1 MFREDTIKE
10 NSSSPK
16 QNKIRQLSEH
26 TINLIAAGEVIER
39 PAAVVKELVEN
50 ALDSGA
56 NRIVIHLINGGIDR
70 IQVKDNGCGMSSDDL
85 SLAIERHCTS
95 KIIEEDLVQIK
106 TLGFRGEA
114 LPSIGAAARL
124 KIISRTM
131 DASQAWQIHVEG
143 GKTKA
148 VSPAAGQCGTQVIV
162 EDLFFA
168 TPARRKFLKTPRVE
182 FSRCEAMIQRLAVAR
197 PEVAFCL
204 IRDDKTIFDLP
215 IQTRKE
221 RILSILTDIR
231 EEELIFIDFQRE
243 ELHLTGFIGASSVNR
258 STTNGQI
265 MVVNDRP
272 VVDPVMQTAIRVG
285 YRDVL
290 EKGRHPVVALFL
302 TVPMDQLDVNVHPAK
317 TELRFSDDA
326 AVRAL
331 LIGSIQKSLAMGA
344 GNSGVHP
351 ESLQV
356 VPRQYQQ
363 KSSNIQYPSVT
374 QRLFSE
380 PNDLSVIQT
389 IKSQENYSFLN
400 EGALSVRDVDSA
412 LVQFSKSNGVSNH
425 SEINLPLGTAI
436 AQIFKTYIL
445 AVTTEDEFV
454 MVDQHAAHE
463 RLTHEALRKQYLEQ
477 GIRSQPLLLPEV
489 VDLTDSQIQCLLE
502 FKKNLEGLG
511 IELESFGGKSI
522 LVRAL
527 PQLLGPIS
535 AKELLTDL
543 VEELEADEQANPNEA
558 DSLHLRLDAIIS
570 RMACHH
576 SVRAG
581 RMLNTDEMNALLR
594 QMEETPRAGTCSHG
608 RPTWLKWSKKD
619 IEKLFHR
626 S

>member
-1 MFREDTIKE
+1 MVEDSDRENISFQ
-10 NSSSPK
+10 NH
-16 QNKIRQLSEH
+16 NKIRQLSEH

-56 NRIVIHLINGGIDR
+56 DRIVIHLVNGGIDR
-70 IQVKDNGCGMSSDDL
+70 IQVIDNGCGMSSDDL

-95 KIIEEDLVQIK
+95 KLKEEDLVHIQ

-124 KIISRTM
+124 KIISRIEN
-131 DASQAWQIHVEG
+131 ASQAWQISVEG
-143 GKTKA
+143 GKTRGI
-148 VSPAAGQCGTQVIV
+148 SPAAGQKGTQVVV
-162 EDLFFA
+162 EDIFFA
-168 TPARRKFLKTPRVE
+168 TPVRRKFLKTPRVE

-197 PEVAFCL
+197 PEVSFCL
-204 IRDDKTIFDLP
+204 IRDDRTIFDLP
-215 IQTRKE
+215 IQTQQE
-221 RILSILTDIR
+221 RILAILNDIR
-231 EEELIFIDFQRE
+231 KEELIAIDFKRE
-243 ELHLTGFIGASSVNR
+243 ELRLTGFIGASSVNR

-272 VVDPVMQTAIRVG
+272 VIDPVMQTAIRVG

-302 TVPMDQLDVNVHPAK
+302 AVPLDQLDVNVHPAK
-317 TELRFSDDA
+317 TELRFSDEA
-326 AVRAL
+326 NVRAL
-331 LIGSIQKSLAMGA
+331 LIGSIQKSLSIGA
-344 GNSGVHP
+344 GNIGIHP
-351 ESLQV
+351 ESLHV
-356 VPRQYQQ
+356 VPRQYQS
-363 KSSNIQYPSVT
+363 KPTNIQYPSSIPRSLPT
-374 QRLFSE
+374 QSDSPLVEQAPKQQLDVLF
-380 PNDLSVIQT
+380 NR
-389 IKSQENYSFLN
+389 
-400 EGALSVRDVDSA
+400 GALSARDVGNS
-412 LVQFSKSNGVSNH
+412 LVTFSNPVFGKEFDNTSF
-425 SEINLPLGTAI
+425 PLGTAV

-445 AVTTEDEFV
+445 AVTGQDELV
-454 MVDQHAAHE
+454 IVDQHAAHE
-463 RLTHEALRKQYLEQ
+463 RLTHELLKKQYLEQ

-489 VDLTDSQIQCLLE
+489 IELSDSHIQCLLD
-502 FKKNLEGLG
+502 FKDSLEGLG

-522 LVRAL
+522 LVRSL
-527 PQLLGPIS
+527 PQLLGAIS
-535 AKELLTDL
+535 AKPLLIDL
-543 VEELEADEQANPNEA
+543 AEELEADDQANPEETET
-558 DSLHLRLDAIIS
+558 LHHRLDAILA

-581 RMLNTDEMNALLR
+581 RSLKIDEMNALLR

>member
-1 MFREDTIKE
+1 MIKTDI
-10 NSSSPK
+10 SSQK

-70 IQVKDNGCGMSSDDL
+70 IQVMDNGCGMSPDDL

-95 KIIEEDLVQIK
+95 KIIEEDLVHIQ

-124 KIISRTM
+124 KIISRTTE
-131 DASQAWQIHVEG
+131 AAQAWQIHVEG
-143 GKTKA
+143 GKTKG
-148 VSPAAGQCGTQVIV
+148 VFPAAGQRGTQVVV

-182 FSRCEAMIQRLAVAR
+182 FSRCEAMIQRLAAAR

-204 IRDDKTIFDLP
+204 IRDEKTILDLP

-231 EEELIFIDFQRE
+231 EEELIPIDFQRE
-243 ELHLTGFIGASSVNR
+243 DLHLTGFIGASSVNR

-285 YRDVL
+285 YREVL

-344 GNSGVHP
+344 GNIGVHP

-363 KSSNIQYPSVT
+363 KTANIQYPPTV
-374 QRLFSE
+374 QRSFSE
-380 PNDLSVIQT
+380 QHDLPVVKPSTNQQNT
-389 IKSQENYSFLN
+389 SFFN

-412 LVQFSKSNGVSNH
+412 LVRFSAPRDEPEYQKDSF
-425 SEINLPLGTAI
+425 PLGTAI

-445 AVTTEDEFV
+445 AVTAQDELV

-463 RLTHEALRKQYLEQ
+463 RLTHEGLRTQYLEQ
-477 GIRSQPLLLPEV
+477 GIRTQPLLLPEI
-489 VDLTDSQIQCLLE
+489 VDLTDSQRQCLLE
-502 FKKNLEGLG
+502 FKESLEGLG

-527 PQLLGPIS
+527 PQLLGAIS
-535 AKELLTDL
+535 AKDLLIDL
-543 VEELEADEQANPNEA
+543 IEELEADEQANPNETEA
-558 DSLHLRLDAIIS
+558 LHLRLDAILS

-581 RMLNTDEMNALLR
+581 RALNIDEMNALLR
-594 QMEETPRAGTCSHG
+594 QMEATPRAGTCSHG

>member
-1 MFREDTIKE
+1 MLREDKKQE
-10 NSSSPK
+10 NKSSQK
-16 QNKIRQLSEH
+16 HNKIRQLSEH

-56 NRIVIHLINGGIDR
+56 NRINIHLINGGIDR
-70 IQVKDNGCGMSSDDL
+70 IQVMDNGCGMSPEDL

-95 KIIEEDLVQIK
+95 KIIEEDLIHIK

-124 KIISRTM
+124 KIISRTP
-131 DASQAWQIHVEG
+131 DAFEAWQISVEG
-143 GKTKA
+143 SKTKGI
-148 VSPAAGQCGTQVIV
+148 SPAAGQYGTQVVV

-168 TPARRKFLKTPRVE
+168 TPARRKFLKTSRVE

-204 IRDDKTIFDLP
+204 IRDEKTIFDLP
-215 IQTRKE
+215 VQTQKE
-221 RILSILTDIR
+221 RILSILSDIR
-231 EEELIFIDFQRE
+231 EEELISIDFQRE
-243 ELHLTGFIGASSVNR
+243 ELHLMGFIGASSVNR

-290 EKGRHPVVALFL
+290 EKGRHPVVTLFL

-317 TELRFSDDA
+317 TELRFSDEA

-344 GNSGVHP
+344 GNIGVHP
-351 ESLQV
+351 ELLQV

-363 KSSNIQYPSVT
+363 KTTSIQYPSIS
-374 QRLFSE
+374 QRSFS
-380 PNDLSVIQT
+380 T
-389 IKSQENYSFLN
+389 SQDFPVLKYTPSPQNHSFLN

-412 LVQFSKSNGVSNH
+412 LVTFSTSKDKVEYQESSF
-425 SEINLPLGTAI
+425 PLGTAI

-445 AVTTEDEFV
+445 AVTNQDEFV

-502 FKKNLEGLG
+502 FKESLEGLG
-511 IELESFGGKSI
+511 IELEFFGGKSI

-527 PQLLGPIS
+527 PQLLGAIS
-535 AKELLTDL
+535 AKDLLVDL
-543 VEELEADEQANPNEA
+543 VEELEADEQVNPNETE
-558 DSLHLRLDAIIS
+558 SLHLRLDAILS

-581 RMLNTDEMNALLR
+581 RALNMDEMNALLR

>member
-1 MFREDTIKE
+1 MREEKHKE
-10 NSSSPK
+10 NFSSLN

-56 NRIVIHLINGGIDR
+56 DRIVIHLINGGIDR
-70 IQVKDNGCGMSSDDL
+70 IQVIDNGCGMSSEDL
-85 SLAIERHCTS
+85 SLAVERHCTS
-95 KIIEEDLVQIK
+95 KIIEEDLVHIK

-124 KIISRTM
+124 KIISRIEE
-131 DASQAWQIHVEG
+131 ASQAWQISVEG
-143 GKTKA
+143 GKTKG
-148 VSPAAGQCGTQVIV
+148 VSPAAGQQGTQVIV

-182 FSRCEAMIQRLAVAR
+182 FSRCEAMLQRLAVAR
-197 PEVAFCL
+197 PEVSICL
-204 IRDDKTIFDLP
+204 MRDDKTIFDLP

-221 RILSILTDIR
+221 RVLSILTDIR
-231 EEELIFIDFQRE
+231 EEELIPIDFQRE
-243 ELHLTGFIGASSVNR
+243 DLHLAGFIGASSVNR

-302 TVPMDQLDVNVHPAK
+302 DVPLDQLDVNVHPAK
-317 TELRFSDDA
+317 TELRFSDEA
-326 AVRAL
+326 GVRAI

-344 GNSGVHP
+344 GEIGVHP

-356 VPRQYQQ
+356 IPRQYQP
-363 KSSNIQYPSVT
+363 KAASIQYPPSVNRSVSFQNEPTIT
-374 QRLFSE
+374 QSFSSQQM
-380 PNDLSVIQT
+380 DSLLSG
-389 IKSQENYSFLN
+389 
-400 EGALSVRDVDSA
+400 GALSVRDIDSA
-412 LVQFSKSNGVSNH
+412 LVSFSSGDVEQESNNASF
-425 SEINLPLGTAI
+425 PLGTAI

-445 AVTTEDEFV
+445 AVTAQDEMV

-463 RLTHEALRKQYLEQ
+463 RLTHEALKKQYLEQ

-489 VDLTDSQIQCLLE
+489 IELPDSQLQCLLD
-502 FKKNLEGLG
+502 FKDSLEGLG
-511 IELESFGGKSI
+511 IEIESFGGKSI

-527 PQLLGPIS
+527 PQLLGTIS
-535 AKELLTDL
+535 AKSLLIDL
-543 VEELEADEQANPNEA
+543 VEELEADEQANPNETE
-558 DSLHLRLDAIIS
+558 SLHLRLDAILS

-581 RMLNTDEMNALLR
+581 RSLNMDEMNALLR